1 MNKVQEDKD
10 VLLPSDFKELPLRE
24 RERILNELKREYDA
38 LQRQE
43 RLSPLPTS
51 FYFVQN

>member
-1 MNKVQEDKD
+1 MNKAQEDKD
-10 VLLPSDFKELPLRE
+10 VSLPPDFKELPLCE

-43 RLSPLPTS
+43 KLSPMVTS
-51 FYFVQN
+51 FYFSQN